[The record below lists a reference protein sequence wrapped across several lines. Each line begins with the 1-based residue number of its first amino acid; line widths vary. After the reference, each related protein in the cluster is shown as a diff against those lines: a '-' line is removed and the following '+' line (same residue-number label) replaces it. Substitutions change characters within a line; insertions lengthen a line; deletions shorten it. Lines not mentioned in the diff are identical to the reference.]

1 MARIFVFIIV
11 SLLFFSCS
19 NNSAKEAI
27 NDSASELS
35 PECKIFLEDYQYEV
49 ANYLKIQTQ
58 ITTAGEDINLI
69 IARNSAEESIVSM
82 QSDPGLFKCISSPVF
97 KMAIDSLNTLMD

>member
-1 MARIFVFIIV
+1 MVRVFIVIIV
-11 SLLFFSCS
+11 SLLFVSCS

-27 NDSASELS
+27 NDSAAELS